1 MRPNILHRY
10 LSILAIVLLSLS
22 NVHCSNNNKD
32 LIIVPDL
39 RGKPIAE
46 AQKDLD
52 QLSLKLEIQIG
63 GFYASVPEDF
73 VVSQIPYPF
82 TRVKKGR
89 TVKLELSQGKS
100 SIKLPNLVGMK
111 FGEAH
116 ALIEKLALRIE
127 SITEIASDK
136 PPGTITQQKPQENE
150 ILETGSGIHLTL
162 SLPEI
167 PLMPDWTDQHFEE
180 VKYAILERG
189 YILGTVLFVE
199 NPFHPRGSVYIQEP
213 IPFSPAETGTIVNLV
228 VNEKP

>member
-1 MRPNILHRY
+1 MKPYILHRY
-10 LSILAIVLLSLS
+10 LSILVIILLSLT

-52 QLSLKLEIQIG
+52 QLALKVEIQIG

-100 SIKLPNLVGMK
+100 SIKLPNFVGMK

-116 ALIEKLALRIE
+116 ALIEKLGLRIE
-127 SITEIASDK
+127 SITELASDQ
-136 PPGTITQQKPQENE
+136 PPGTITLQDPQENQ
-150 ILETGSGIHLTL
+150 ILETGSGIRLTL

-167 PLMPDWTDQHFEE
+167 SIIPDWTDQHFEE
-180 VKYAILERG
+180 VKYSILEHG

-199 NPFHPRGSVYIQEP
+199 NPFHPRGSVYVQEP
-213 IPFSPAETGTIVNLV
+213 IPFSRAEAGTIINLV

>member
-1 MRPNILHRY
+1 MSFSILQRY
-10 LSILAIVLLSLS
+10 LSILVLALFSLTLIQCANS
-22 NVHCSNNNKD
+22 NKD

-52 QLSLKLEIQIG
+52 QLALKVDIQIG

-100 SIKLPNLVGMK
+100 SITIPNFVGMK

-116 ALIEKLALRIE
+116 ALIEKLGLRIE
-127 SITEIASDK
+127 SITEVPSDK
-136 PPGTITQQKPQENE
+136 PPGTITLQEPNE
-150 ILETGSGIHLTL
+150 NQILETGSGIRLTL

-167 PLMPDWTDQHFEE
+167 PLVPDWTDQHFEE
-180 VKYAILERG
+180 VKYAIVEQG
-189 YILGTVLFVE
+189 YILGTVLFIE
-199 NPFHPRGSVYIQEP
+199 NPFHPRGSVYVQEP
-213 IPFSPAETGTIVNLV
+213 IPFSPAEAGTIINLV

>member
-1 MRPNILHRY
+1 MNSSILHRC
-10 LSILAIVLLSLS
+10 LSFLAVLLVSLVLVQCKGS
-22 NVHCSNNNKD
+22 KHD

-52 QLSLKLEIQIG
+52 QLELKADIHIG
-63 GFYASVPEDF
+63 GFYTSVPEDF

-100 SIKLPNLVGMK
+100 SIKLPNFVGMK

-116 ALIEKLALRIE
+116 ALIEKLGLRIE
-127 SITEIASDK
+127 SITEVSSDK
-136 PPGTITQQKPQENE
+136 PPGTITLQEPNE
-150 ILETGSGIHLTL
+150 NQVLEIGSGLHLTL
-162 SLPEI
+162 SLPDI
-167 PLMPDWTDQHFEE
+167 PLVPDWTDQPFEE
-180 VKYAILERG
+180 VKYAIIEHG
-189 YILGTVLFVE
+189 YILGTVEFIE
-199 NPFHPRGSVYIQEP
+199 NPFHPRGSVYVQEP
-213 IPFSPAETGTIVNLV
+213 IPFSPAEAGTRINLV